1 MEPNGPKDCRHK
13 QIHWTKVIC
22 MVDEWIFFCIIDN
35 GVKKLKEMKD
45 CVSSN
50 NKFELSL
57 LFLAFHKRN
66 SLLMRLNYVP
76 LKSSTKDQL

>member
-1 MEPNGPKDCRHK
+1 
-13 QIHWTKVIC
+13 
-22 MVDEWIFFCIIDN
+22 MVDEWIFCVIDN
-35 GVKKLKEMKD
+35 GAKKLKEMKD
-45 CVSSN
+45 CVSS

-76 LKSSTKDQL
+76 LKSSTKDQLCEFQQSRSLNW

>member
-1 MEPNGPKDCRHK
+1 
-13 QIHWTKVIC
+13 
-22 MVDEWIFFCIIDN
+22 MVDEWIFCVIDN
-35 GVKKLKEMKD
+35 GAKKLKEMKD
-45 CVSSN
+45 CVSS

-76 LKSSTKDQL
+76 LKSSTKDQLWISTIS

>member
-1 MEPNGPKDCRHK
+1 MGRRIVGTNRFTGLKSFVWSMNGF
-13 QIHWTKVIC
+13 
-22 MVDEWIFFCIIDN
+22 FFCVIDN
-35 GVKKLKEMKD
+35 GAKKLKEMKD